1 MDRTSMPRL
10 TGVGTTV
17 LTLLLV
23 SASSWAGPPKR
34 PEPPDRMRVK
44 PDLVVS
50 SFSAAKT
57 GLRSDGTNLVRL
69 TVKVGLGAMGGAS
82 TGPFKVRVEWRRLRT
97 VDPRVKP
104 VFPAYQLLRE
114 AGIAGMSSSPASG
127 VIRLETRTFDD
138 EVPSGESREYRVT
151 VDSMDQVDEASE
163 ANNQA
168 TTTYEPRTCSGPDL
182 VLTRVR
188 VDGVVKVWV
197 RNQCT
202 TPCEGG
208 ISYGYDP
215 LDTGTGGITQ
225 AISTRIGGEA
235 EIGPVGTMM
244 ATRHMRVWVAVDSGP
259 CRDLH
264 PGNNTCVVELRPG
277 ETSRTFTCGH

>member
-1 MDRTSMPRL
+1 MRHAFWRTI
-10 TGVGTTV
+10 TGGAVALV
-17 LTLLLV
+17 L
-23 SASSWAGPPKR
+23 AAAGAWAGPPSKQKN
-34 PEPPDRMRVK
+34 PDRMLIK
-44 PDLVVS
+44 PDLVVN
-50 SFSAAKT
+50 SFSAART
-57 GLRSDGTNLVRL
+57 RVRSDGTNLVRL
-69 TVKVGLGAMGGAS
+69 TAKVGLSSMGGGS
-82 TGPFKVRVEWRRLRT
+82 TGPFKVKVEWRRLRT

-104 VFPAYQLLRE
+104 VFAPYQLLRE
-114 AGIAGMSSSPASG
+114 AGISGMSSNPASG

-151 VDSMDQVDEASE
+151 VDSMGQVAEASE

-168 TTTYEPRTCSGPDL
+168 TTTYEPTTCSGSDL

-197 RNQCT
+197 RNRCT
-202 TPCEGG
+202 TPCEGS

-215 LDTGTGGITQ
+215 LDTGAGGITQ
-225 AISTRIGGEA
+225 GISSRIGGEA

-277 ETSRTFTCGH
+277 ETSRTFTCSH